1 VQTDRSAPQAGSSNT
16 AAAYAYAPPAS
27 TASHY
32 LTPDETKAIQ
42 AMIKQW
48 AGVNTA
54 NEAGYSAGITKATV
68 DQEETY
74 AASMDQA
81 AGEGLRVT
89 SNNTANGATVMEALR
104 QQVIV
109 APYAI
114 TYAQLKT
121 EIDTDESSVVRAVV
135 PEGMPY
141 AGAVLYA
148 TGYKRLEND
157 VDMTFDAMVYGGR
170 AFKVTAKPLD
180 LKSSR
185 TALSGDVHHHY
196 FARIVLPALAN
207 GIGNTAQM
215 FATAGAQNIVTSQ
228 GGVISTNP
236 TTPSVRNIAGT
247 FVGGAGQSAGQVL
260 SQEAA
265 QIPVKQT
272 IVPKDEMI
280 GIQFIGSVTA
290 ADDMSLTNADSKP
303 QQAAPARAASTSVPP
318 ITPPRPSPNVALPGG
333 MRYTA
338 LPVTSAVGGL

>member
-1 VQTDRSAPQAGSSNT
+1 
-16 AAAYAYAPPAS
+16 
-27 TASHY
+27 
-32 LTPDETKAIQ
+32 
-42 AMIKQW
+42 
-48 AGVNTA
+48 
-54 NEAGYSAGITKATV
+54 
-68 DQEETY
+68 
-74 AASMDQA
+74 
-81 AGEGLRVT
+81 
-89 SNNTANGATVMEALR
+89 
-104 QQVIV
+104 
-109 APYAI
+109 
-114 TYAQLKT
+114 
-121 EIDTDESSVVRAVV
+121 
-135 PEGMPY
+135 
-141 AGAVLYA
+141 
-148 TGYKRLEND
+148 
-157 VDMTFDAMVYGGR
+157 
-170 AFKVTAKPLD
+170 

-290 ADDMSLTNADSKP
+290 ADDMSLASADARP
-303 QQAAPARAASTSVPP
+303 QQAVPARAASSGAQPQVPP
-318 ITPPRPSPNVALPGG
+318 KLTSTVALPGG

-338 LPVTSAVGGL
+338 MPAGTAAGGL